1 VGVDRLARLLV
12 ELCPSPDHHRP
23 VTVRAGETSVDVAC
37 DPDGQ
42 PLLVVAK
49 TLSDQHAGRVS
60 LCKVLSGTIH
70 PDTVLTNTRTR
81 GDERLHLLQTLRGHD
96 GAPTDEA
103 VAGDFVAVPRLTGTI
118 SGDTL
123 APRGSPVAVTL
134 LDPAPAPLSVA
145 VRPASRNDDD
155 KLMSA
160 LGRLCEEDPGLSVT
174 RNDETHQTVLGV
186 AGEVHLA
193 VTVERLHRKFGVTVE
208 REDVLVPYRETISR
222 SAAAEGKHK
231 KQSGGHGQYGVCHL
245 RLDPLPRGEGFV
257 FVDEVVGGA
266 IPRQYIPAV
275 EKGVVDAMATGGTF
289 GYPVVDVA
297 VTVDD
302 GKFHSV
308 DSSELAFKTAAIL
321 AFRDAAAQAQP
332 VLLEPVSRLELTV
345 PADLQG
351 DVLGDLH
358 ARRARIQG
366 TDAGEDG
373 QQTVVAFV
381 PTAELARYAV
391 DLRALT
397 GGRGRFRATHDHYD
411 AVPDHLVAGLVR
423 TADAAS

>member
-1 VGVDRLARLLV
+1 
-12 ELCPSPDHHRP
+12 
-23 VTVRAGETSVDVAC
+23 
-37 DPDGQ
+37 
-42 PLLVVAK
+42 
-49 TLSDQHAGRVS
+49 
-60 LCKVLSGTIH
+60 
-70 PDTVLTNTRTR
+70 
-81 GDERLHLLQTLRGHD
+81 
-96 GAPTDEA
+96 
-103 VAGDFVAVPRLTGTI
+103 VAGDFVAVPRLAGAI

-123 APRGSPVAVTL
+123 APKGSPVAVDL
-134 LDPAPAPLSVA
+134 PDPGPPPLAVA
-145 VRPASRNDDD
+145 VRPASRHDDD

-160 LGRLCEEDPGLSVT
+160 LGRLCEEDPALAVT

-222 SAAAEGKHK
+222 PAAAVGRHK

-245 RLDPLPRGEGFV
+245 RLEPLGRGDGFA
-257 FVDEVVGGA
+257 FNDQVVGGA

-275 EKGVVDAMATGGTF
+275 QKGVIEAMAQGGVF
-289 GYPVVDVA
+289 GYPMVDVA

-302 GKFHSV
+302 GKYHSV

-321 AFRDAAAQAQP
+321 AFREAAADAGP
-332 VLLEPVSRLELTV
+332 VLLEPISRLELTV

-366 TDAGEDG
+366 TEVADDG
-373 QQTVVAFV
+373 QQVIDAMV

-391 DLRALT
+391 ELRALT
-397 GGRGRFRATHDHYD
+397 GGRGRFRADHDHYD
-411 AVPDHLVAGLVR
+411 AVPDHLVAGLPR
-423 TADAAS
+423 AEAHS